1 LTGGAGLPISQPG
14 VEAGGLAPS
23 EVPLSNLTAKPL
35 AIPDIVMI
43 VPRRFEDERG
53 YFVET
58 YNAQKFAEI
67 GIHATFV
74 QDNESLSASKG
85 TVRGLH
91 FQVPPRPQAKL
102 VRVLSGS
109 IMDVVVDIRRG
120 SPTYG
125 KWCSATLTASAGEQ
139 LYIPRGFAHGF
150 CTLEADTQVAYKVD
164 GYYAPECDTGILWND
179 PEIGIAWPVDAAA
192 AILSQ
197 KDRGLPPLR
206 DFASPFT
213 L

>member
-1 LTGGAGLPISQPG
+1 M
-14 VEAGGLAPS
+14 
-23 EVPLSNLTAKPL
+23 SNLTTKPL
-35 AIPDIVMI
+35 AIPDIMMV
-43 VPRRFEDERG
+43 VPRRFADQRG

-58 YNAQKFAEI
+58 YNAKSFAEI
-67 GIHATFV
+67 GIDAVFV
-74 QDNESLSASKG
+74 QDNESLSARKG
-85 TVRGLH
+85 TIRGLH
-91 FQVPPRPQAKL
+91 FQVPPMAQAKL
-102 VRVLSGS
+102 VRVLKGS

-125 KWCSATLTASAGEQ
+125 KWCSVTLTAARGEQ

-150 CTLEADTQVAYKVD
+150 CTLETDTQVAYKVD
-164 GYYAPECDTGILWND
+164 DYYAPEYDTGILWND

-213 L
+213 M